1 MSSSIWT
8 DRQARET
15 ERRNLF
21 LALAAL
27 IYTGFLAVCMAF
39 TADDALIVLRYAA
52 NLISYRQWVFNPGER
67 ICALTSPLHGLLSA
81 ALFPLFREN
90 LFGYKLPAIAVVLG
104 ALFAAWRSLRAY
116 PAEAALF
123 VVLTLLSPQTVV
135 WTVGGLET
143 PYLLALITGL
153 VLLARRE
160 DEQGSAGRRSLLSL
174 LIGLAFLTRY
184 DSLVFTLPLIGT
196 LIARGRGKPGEWV
209 RLLPG
214 LLLALGWLWFARF
227 YFGDIFPT
235 SFYRKTPLIGPRAYP
250 ANLFYELEFLVVSGL
265 AVLLLPLLAAWRR
278 EPSSREAIV
287 RQMRAES
294 WLTAGLGLFLIY
306 GLTAVTTHMMFAY
319 RFLVPYLPAMTLALL
334 RLDRARREAEGGAET
349 GRRRPPYRLLAWQI
363 AVLGL
368 LYFRGVNL
376 TRQYEYV
383 HEGLRNYVTAFV
395 PAMERN
401 ADDLRRHWER
411 QPESRVRWPRVATY
425 AAGVLPFRD
434 RQTVILESLVSY
446 RHRCQP
452 VKDGVGSADYIHLIT
467 PRHGTLAHQLPGPL
481 SAYARISSYAIV
493 FDGKQERFEVYYC
506 PHPAPYTLPAHIGD
520 PCRK

>member
-1 MSSSIWT
+1 MT
-8 DRQARET
+8 AGR
-15 ERRNLF
+15 RRNLF
-21 LALAAL
+21 LALSAL
-27 IYTGFLAVCMAF
+27 IYAGFLAICMAF

-52 NLISYRQWVFNPGER
+52 NLSEYRQWAFNPGER

-90 LFGYKLPAIAVVLG
+90 LFGYKFLAIAVVVG
-104 ALFAAWRSLRAY
+104 ALAVAWRSLQAA

-143 PYLLALITGL
+143 PYLLALITGI
-153 VLLARRE
+153 VLIARRE
-160 DEQGSAGRRSLLSL
+160 GERGSAGRRSLLSL

-184 DSLVFTLPLIGT
+184 DSLVFTLPLIVT
-196 LIARGRGKPGEWV
+196 LVARSRGKPGEWI

-235 SFYRKTPLIGPRAYP
+235 SFYRKTPLLGPRAYP
-250 ANLFYELEFLVVSGL
+250 ANLFYELEFLVVTGL
-265 AVLLLPLLAAWRR
+265 VVPVLPILAAWRR
-278 EPSSREAIV
+278 DPSCREAII
-287 RQMRAES
+287 RQVRAEG
-294 WLTAGLGLFLIY
+294 WLYAGISLFLLY

-334 RLDRARREAEGGAET
+334 SLEGARREAEGGVEAA
-349 GRRRPPYRLLAWQI
+349 RRGPPFPVLAGLMAWQI
-363 AVLGL
+363 AVMGL
-368 LYFRGVNL
+368 LCFRGVNL

-383 HEGLRNYVTAFV
+383 HESLRNYVTAFV

-411 QPESRVRWPRVATY
+411 LPESRVRWPRVATY
-425 AAGVLPFRD
+425 AAGVLPFRY

-446 RHRCQP
+446 RRRCQP
-452 VKDGVGSADYIHLIT
+452 ERDGIGSADYIHLIT
-467 PRHGTLAHQLPGPL
+467 PRHGTLAQQLPGPPSAYVRV
-481 SAYARISSYAIV
+481 SAYAVV
-493 FDGKQERFEVYYC
+493 FDGKPERFEVYYC
-506 PHPAPYTLPAHIGD
+506 PHPAPYVIPARIGD
-520 PCRK
+520 PCRQ